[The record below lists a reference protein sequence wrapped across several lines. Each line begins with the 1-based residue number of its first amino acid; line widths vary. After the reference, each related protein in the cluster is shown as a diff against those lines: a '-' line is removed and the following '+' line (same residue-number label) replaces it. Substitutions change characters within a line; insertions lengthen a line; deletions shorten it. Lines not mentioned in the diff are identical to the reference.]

1 MRYTCAIRGVG
12 VVLQITIRGGCY
24 KKLQLYISRIDCP
37 EQGSIEKIC
46 NSSGY
51 DYKSVRVYLTERY
64 M

>member
-1 MRYTCAIRGVG
+1 MIREDEIYMCD
-12 VVLQITIRGGCY
+12 QRSGCY